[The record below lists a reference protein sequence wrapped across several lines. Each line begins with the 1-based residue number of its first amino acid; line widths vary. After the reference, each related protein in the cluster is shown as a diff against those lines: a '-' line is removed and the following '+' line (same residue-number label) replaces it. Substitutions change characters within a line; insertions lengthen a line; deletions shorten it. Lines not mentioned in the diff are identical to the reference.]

1 MAHVEIVESAL
12 VQAPAARAY
21 ALIADYRDGH
31 RRIVPPRAFKWL
43 RVDSGG
49 TGAGTAIAF
58 EMRVLGTSNV
68 ARAMVSEPQP
78 GRLLVETDVE
88 GRVITTFTVD
98 PRGPG
103 ACHVTIATTLK
114 PRVGIAGWIEAFVS
128 RRILPPLYREELQR
142 LAEHAEGR
150 QVHAPVP
157 QGPGA

>member
-1 MAHVEIVESAL
+1 MADVQIVESAL
-12 VQAPAARAY
+12 VQATAARAY

-49 TGAGTAIAF
+49 TGAGTAIAY
-58 EMRVLGTSNV
+58 EMRVLGASNV
-68 ARAMVSEPQP
+68 ALAIVSEPEP
-78 GRLLVETDVE
+78 GRVLVETDVN
-88 GRVITTFTVD
+88 GRVVTTFTVD
-98 PRGPG
+98 PRGPS
-103 ACHVTIATTLK
+103 ACHVTIATTVK
-114 PRVGIAGWIEAFVS
+114 PRAGVGGWIEAFVT
-128 RRILPPLYREELQR
+128 RRILPPLYREEVQR

>member
-1 MAHVEIVESAL
+1 MSHVEIVESAL
-12 VQAPAARAY
+12 VKAPPARAY

-58 EMRVLGTSNV
+58 EMRVLGTSTV

-78 GRLLVETDVE
+78 GRVLVEADVD

-98 PRGPG
+98 PRGPS
-103 ACHVTIATTLK
+103 ACHVTIATTVK
-114 PRVGIAGWIEAFVS
+114 PRAGIAGWIEAFVT

-157 QGPGA
+157 LGPGA